1 MGSALLGDTAVVGW
15 LVTGLPNPR
24 VEPEVTDELLR
35 RGEPIYVADGCQDA
49 HRDCDVHTRD
59 CHQTL
64 DPRLRERLLREA
76 LVHIREFSTKAIELT
91 GMAKDDAALILGKR
105 LSLQPGPA
113 ALREQGSFVRRDQ
126 VGMQNGLDPVLQT
139 GHLGDK
145 LRSFGHHAATY
156 LGLFVRHPHFG

>member
-59 CHQTL
+59 RHQTL

-105 LSLQPGPA
+105 LKSPTRPCRASRTGFLCKA
-113 ALREQGSFVRRDQ
+113 GSGWHAER
-126 VGMQNGLDPVLQT
+126 T
-139 GHLGDK
+139 GSGSSDGSSG
-145 LRSFGHHAATY
+145 R
-156 LGLFVRHPHFG
+156 